1 MTKNT
6 VINFARLDYLTTA
19 PYLTWRII
27 LIFTAAIAFIAAGT
41 SNTTI
46 IISMCMMCSVVFA
59 CYPFTI
65 GLDTLYFTLPLTKK
79 NVILGRYVFTIS
91 LNLAMLLV
99 AYILSFTMMTIF
111 SKDFDLLVNL
121 LTGLA
126 CFGLFTFIEAIQ
138 IPIYFKMGYTK
149 AKFLTYI
156 PLIAFPALIIAV
168 TTFINED
175 KLFSTLTNIFTWI
188 ENNIIITVLACV
200 AVWLGMMC
208 LSMLISL
215 KFYAKREF

>member
-99 AYILSFTMMTIF
+99 AYILSFTIMTIF
-111 SKDFDLLVNL
+111 SEDFDWLVNL

-138 IPIYFKMGYTK
+138 LPIYFKMGYTK
-149 AKFLTYI
+149 AKFLAYV
-156 PLIAFPALIIAV
+156 PLIAFPASVLAM
-168 TTFINED
+168 TAFIDKD
-175 KLFSTLTNIFTWI
+175 KLIPILTNIFTWI
-188 ENNIIITVLACV
+188 ENNMIITVLACLL
-200 AVWLGMMC
+200 VWTGMMF
-208 LSMLISL
+208 LSMLVSF
-215 KFYAKREF
+215 KFYIKREF